1 MATILYGISNCD
13 TVKKA
18 QKWLIKNN
26 ISYTFHDFRKDGLDK
41 ILVQS
46 FLDNLAWT
54 DMLNKRSTTYRQ
66 LTDQQKETL
75 NADTVVDLFI
85 TFPTL
90 IKRPLLIHNNHYQLG
105 FNADNYQKIFSL

>member
-105 FNADNYQKIFSL
+105 FSADNYQKIFSL